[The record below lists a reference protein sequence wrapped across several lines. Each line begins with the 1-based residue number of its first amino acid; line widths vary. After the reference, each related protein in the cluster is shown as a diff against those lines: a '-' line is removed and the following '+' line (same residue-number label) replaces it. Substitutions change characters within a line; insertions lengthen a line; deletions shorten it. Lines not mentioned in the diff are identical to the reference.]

1 MEDGSL
7 KAIGKD
13 AEKAAKGTDKA
24 TRSADKYSK
33 KNKGVA
39 NATSNST
46 KAFSKMT
53 TGISAGL
60 VPAYA
65 TLAANVF
72 ALTAAFG
79 LLARNDAISKLNEGL
94 EYTGSLAGRNL
105 TMVADK
111 LKEITDNAISAEQ
124 AMRAVAVGT
133 SAGFSES
140 QLTNLT
146 KVAKGAALALG
157 RDMGDAMDRLIRGAA
172 KLEPEILDELGIMVR
187 LDDAVKK
194 YADSMNRSTDSLT
207 QFERRMAF
215 TNAIIEDGQ
224 KKFSAIQEA
233 INPSAYG
240 QLSATFSDLTK
251 SIIEVVNFG
260 LTPMFKF
267 LAANQ
272 LALGAVMAAFG
283 ASISKDL
290 VGSIQ
295 EHTEASA
302 KNAKIS
308 ANQAKAQLKNIKV
321 TGSMTKHMKSLVR
334 AEGMQEAQLKR
345 LQRLSHAQVNLMNKS
360 NPNYAK
366 AVKTRRALTTA
377 TFKFTIAESK
387 ANASTALSMLT
398 THGFTLARAEH
409 IAVMRAQ
416 DAATAK
422 AIVGQDA
429 LTAAKLRTSAA
440 LFKLGANTKF
450 YGTALLQV
458 FPLLMAVFTAVSI
471 LGPMLV
477 GLFKEPEDGLSKILK
492 KTQERIDKFADVVAR
507 YAEQIEKAESATEA
521 WHSTIKPVSGLL
533 SQVAGALDEAN
544 LAAQTDLI
552 LEQAKGKKEL
562 AAAEELANRALLR
575 GGSILMSLDVAK
587 KRKEI
592 KLGPNI
598 SEEDLD
604 AVYKNQEQ
612 LLAGLLGSLE
622 AMSDK
627 LREAGD
633 EGILAAESLELLE
646 SVTDKVRLQFDVVTN
661 PFGKTLE
668 GAIETSDVIK
678 QLSDEMR
685 AALAAYEDFEN
696 IKAEAGKLNA
706 VSPQGMFGKELEN
719 LQKAG
724 NSLSLIQE
732 QFGDTA
738 ANEEAFQMLKK
749 YGQDTSSSL
758 MAMIGHTENGMVAL
772 DKFGNVVKSDV
783 ELLKDFTHKIK
794 TLNMNM
800 EEAKSLQAILGDE
813 SKLVYDYIKRNTE
826 ERLEI
831 EMKKLRNT
839 EKGSKDEYNQKIKTL
854 GVERELLALVKERY
868 AVISGDAEDSGM
880 GAAASAAISGQG
892 AISAAK
898 NATYEDSVDKDGNIT
913 ESAEDKKSQA
923 LDAAVLAQQKD
934 ILSGVAKDL
943 AKIGPEGELM
953 SSVISGF
960 NNMHTAF
967 SAAAEIMEDKSAS
980 MSTKIQAGLG
990 AITATISAIGGA
1002 QKAASEQRIRAL
1014 DNEIQAEK
1022 NRDGKSEASLAKIS
1036 GLEKKREA
1044 EKRKA
1049 FEQEKK
1055 MKIAQTVISTMQGA
1069 IAAYSSLAVI
1079 PVVGPALGAAAAAMV
1094 LKMGADQVAAIR
1106 ATSFNG
1112 GSVNGGKPEKIS
1124 AGSRSNVV
1132 DFAQQ
1137 GGTASG
1143 ELGYMRGEQGVGTG
1157 ASNFTPAFA
1166 GYKHRAG
1173 GGYVV
1178 GEQGPELFVP
1188 EVPGQ
1193 IIPAGD
1199 TETMQSPVNVNF
1211 SVSTVNAAGMEELL
1225 TEQQGNIIRMIR
1237 QAANEHGELFL
1248 ENIDDSGYG
1257 V

>member
-13 AEKAAKGTDKA
+13 AEKAAQGTDKA

-53 TGISAGL
+53 TGISTGL

-79 LLARNDAISKLNEGL
+79 LLARNDAINKLNEGL
-94 EYTGSLAGRNL
+94 EYTGALAGRNL
-105 TMVADK
+105 SMVADK

-124 AMRAVAVGT
+124 SMRAVAVGT

-140 QLTNLT
+140 QLVNLT
-146 KVAKGAALALG
+146 EVAKGASLALG

-224 KKFSAIQEA
+224 KKFSAIQES
-233 INPSAYG
+233 IEPSAYG
-240 QLSATFSDLTK
+240 QLSATFADLTK
-251 SIIEVVNFG
+251 SVIKVVNFG
-260 LTPMFKF
+260 LAPMFKF

-272 LALGAVMAAFG
+272 LALGAVMMAFG

-295 EHTEASA
+295 QHTEASA
-302 KNAKIS
+302 KNAKMA

-321 TGSMTKHMKSLVR
+321 TGSMTKHMKSLVK

-345 LQRLSHAQVNLMNKS
+345 LQRLSHAQVNLMSKS
-360 NPNYAK
+360 NPNYAQ
-366 AVKTRRALTTA
+366 AVKTRRALTMA
-377 TFKFTIAESK
+377 TFKFTIAQSK
-387 ANASTALSMLT
+387 ENASTALSMLT

-409 IAVMRAQ
+409 IAVMQAQ
-416 DAATAK
+416 DLATQK

-429 LTAAKLRTSAA
+429 LTAAKLRTTAA

-450 YGTALLQV
+450 YGTVLLQV
-458 FPLLMAVFTAVSI
+458 FPVLMAVFTAVSI
-471 LGPMLV
+471 LGPMIV
-477 GLFKEPEDGLSKILK
+477 GLFKEPEDGLSKVLK
-492 KTQERIDKFADVVAR
+492 NTQERIDKFADVVAR

-533 SQVAGALDEAN
+533 GQVAGAMDEAN

-552 LEQAKGKKEL
+552 LAQAKARKDL
-562 AAAEELANRALLR
+562 AEAQDFLANSLRRAPLA
-575 GGSILMSLDVAK
+575 SLDIARL
-587 KRKEI
+587 RKEAS
-592 KLGPNI
+592 LPPAL
-598 SEEDLD
+598 SDEDLD
-604 AVYKNQEQ
+604 AIYDNQEQ
-612 LLAGLLGSLE
+612 LLAGLLGSLD
-622 AMSDK
+622 AMSNK
-627 LREAGD
+627 LKEAGGD
-633 EGILAAESLELLE
+633 GTLAAESLKLLE
-646 SVTDKVRLQFDVVTN
+646 SVIDKVKIEFDAVTN
-661 PFGKTLE
+661 PFGKTME
-668 GAIETSDVIK
+668 GAIATAEAIGQIATET
-678 QLSDEMR
+678 Q
-685 AALAAYEDFEN
+685 AALAAFEDFEN
-696 IKAEAGKLNA
+696 IKAEAGKLNNLG
-706 VSPQGMFGKELEN
+706 PQGMFGKELEN
-719 LQKAG
+719 LEKAG
-724 NSLSLIQE
+724 NSLDLIQSK
-732 QFGDTA
+732 FGDTA

-749 YGQDTSSSL
+749 YGQDTAGSL
-758 MAMIGHTENGMVAL
+758 MVMIKHTEDGMVAL
-772 DKFGNVVKSDV
+772 DKFGNVVKSDA
-783 ELLKDFTHKIK
+783 ELLKEFTHKIK
-794 TLNMNM
+794 NLNMSM
-800 EEAKSLQAILGDE
+800 EEAKSLQTILGDE
-813 SKLVYDYIKRNTE
+813 SKLVYDHIKRNTE

-831 EMKKLRNT
+831 EMTKLRNT
-839 EKGSKDEYNQKIKTL
+839 EAGSKAEYNQKIKTL
-854 GVERELLALVKERY
+854 EVERELLALVKERY
-868 AVISGDAEDSGM
+868 AVLGGQAEESGM
-880 GAAASAAISGQG
+880 GAATAAALSGEG
-892 AISAAK
+892 AVKAAK
-898 NATYEDSVDKDGNIT
+898 AATYEDTVDEDGNVT
-913 ESAEDKKSQA
+913 ESAADKKSKA
-923 LDAAVLAQQKD
+923 VDAAVLAQQKD

-967 SAAAEIMEDKSAS
+967 SAAAETMADDSAS
-980 MSTKIQAGLG
+980 MTTKIQAGLG
-990 AITATISAIGGA
+990 AISATISALGNM
-1002 QKAASEQRIRAL
+1002 QKKASEQRVRAL

-1069 IAAYSSLAVI
+1069 IAAYTSLAMI
-1079 PVVGPALGAAAAAMV
+1079 PFVGPALGAAAAAMV
-1094 LKMGADQVAAIR
+1094 LKMGSEQVAAIR